1 MLTGTSTRETKPA
14 RIMRSVVITGLGL
27 VSPLGN
33 SLAASLAA
41 ARAGQSGIRSCERY
55 LWGEFGA
62 EIACRVAGTVE
73 DFDASQYVEAERVDS
88 SDPAILYALAAA
100 DEAIADSGLMRD
112 LDPAAE
118 ERERIAVVLGTAGP
132 GCVSYHRALHTA
144 FVDRA
149 AHRLAGSMSLQMSG
163 NMPPSLVALR
173 HGLRGPNFGIVN
185 ACAAGSTAIATATE
199 MIRAGSADVVVTGGA
214 ESCIGLTLL
223 GSMGNVGAINPTRD
237 PHRASRP
244 FSADRAGLIMAE
256 GAGILVLEAA
266 DRALARG
273 ARIHGEVLGISRTND
288 AYHVYN
294 PDPSGALWARAIEL
308 ALRDARVGLDEIG
321 AVSAHAASTPRG
333 DLAET
338 RALKRV
344 FGKRAYDVP
353 VSATKSMHG
362 HAYGAAGAIETIL
375 SLAALNQRWLPPTAH
390 LTEPDAECDLDYV
403 PNESRATD
411 AEILLKSSFGF
422 GGTNA
427 CLVLRRAPR

>member
-1 MLTGTSTRETKPA
+1 
-14 RIMRSVVITGLGL
+14 MRRVVITGLGL

-33 SLAASLAA
+33 SLAASLESARA
-41 ARAGQSGIRSCERY
+41 ARSGIRPCDRY

-73 DFDASQYVEAERVDS
+73 DFDGGRYVPADRVETT
-88 SDPAILYALAAA
+88 DPAILFALAAA
-100 DEAIADSGLMRD
+100 DEAIADSELLRD
-112 LDPAAE
+112 LDPQSM
-118 ERERIAVVLGTAGP
+118 ERERVAVVLGTAGP
-132 GCVSYHRALHTA
+132 GCVSYHRALHAA
-144 FVDRA
+144 FVERA

-185 ACAAGSTAIATATE
+185 ACAAGATAIATATE
-199 MIRAGSADVVVTGGA
+199 MIRAGSVDAVVTGGA

-223 GSMGNVGAINPTRD
+223 GSMGNVGAVNPTRD

-256 GAGILVLEAA
+256 GAGVLVLECEE
-266 DRALARG
+266 RAQARG

-294 PDPSGALWARAIEL
+294 PDPTGGAWARAIEL
-308 ALRDARVGLDEIG
+308 ALRDACVASDEIG

-338 RALKRV
+338 RALKQV

-375 SLAALNQRWLPPTAH
+375 SLAALNGGWLPPTAH
-390 LTEPDAECDLDYV
+390 LTEPDPECDLDYV
-403 PNESRATD
+403 PNASRPTN

-427 CLVLRRAPR
+427 CLVLRRAPA